1 MKFFTKYSLFI
12 NLFSIVIVVFSTIFI
27 YYEAVEGGG
36 DPKKFSPSSSVE
48 LTAYNFHYNSYD
60 DDGKLT
66 TNFITEKLEQY
77 VNQDIKMTNLTETS
91 YDNKTSDETWS
102 VKAPKGF
109 SKKKDNNELIHL
121 FDGVDAIL
129 FTKDQQADTEK
140 NSAKQ
145 TSDTDSKYLPKKIYI
160 KSSEMYY
167 DTETHDFYND
177 KFVKVYDP
185 DTQNNTTGIGIVGNS
200 DTKVINFKKDVRS
213 YYASS

>member
-1 MKFFTKYSLFI
+1 MKFFTKYSLLVNVFA
-12 NLFSIVIVVFSTIFI
+12 IVIVVFSTIFI
-27 YYEAVEGGG
+27 YSEAVQGGS

-48 LTAYNFHYNSYD
+48 LTAFNFHYNNYN

-77 VNQDIKMTNLTETS
+77 VNQDIKMTNLIETS
-91 YDNKTSDETWS
+91 YDEKTGDETWR

-109 SKKKDNNELIHL
+109 SQKKDNNELIHL
-121 FDGVDAIL
+121 FDGVNAIL
-129 FTKDQQADTEK
+129 FTKNQQADSGES
-140 NSAKQ
+140 SAKQ
-145 TSDTDSKYLPKKIYI
+145 TPDADGKYLPNKIYI

-167 DTETHDFYND
+167 DTETHDYYND

-185 DTQNNTTGIGIVGNS
+185 DTENNTTGIGIVGNS